1 MISDKVSAS
10 AQIGIGIMLIILGVL
25 VTPIGL
31 IGAIAGGFTYVGILM
46 MFLLLGGALMLLG
59 GIQYL
64 RAGLKLSKDEK
75 KLRQELARTHSPSHS
90 HSHSHS
96 PTLSPTPTPTPTL
109 SPPLPPTPTPTPPPI
124 IARWTVDE
132 ATWQL
137 FCLNEKKYRT
147 GDNIWY
153 FIAMVLLGTPLLMFT
168 RGVSPGF
175 SFIFTTLF
183 ASVVVGLRYRLSM
196 SNLRSRKN
204 KTPEV
209 IISKGFVSLNGKQFE
224 LYSKVRNV
232 RSVVFQPHQQP
243 PILEFTI
250 EWKTSKGVT
259 FDELRLPV
267 PPGLEDTARQVE
279 ATFKEF

>member
-1 MISDKVSAS
+1 MKQPGNCSVS
-10 AQIGIGIMLIILGVL
+10 
-25 VTPIGL
+25 T
-31 IGAIAGGFTYVGILM
+31 
-46 MFLLLGGALMLLG
+46 
-59 GIQYL
+59 
-64 RAGLKLSKDEK
+64 
-75 KLRQELARTHSPSHS
+75 
-90 HSHSHS
+90 
-96 PTLSPTPTPTPTL
+96 
-109 SPPLPPTPTPTPPPI
+109 
-124 IARWTVDE
+124 
-132 ATWQL
+132 
-137 FCLNEKKYRT
+137 KKYRT

-153 FIAMVLLGTPLLMFT
+153 FIAMVLLGTPAHVYPWCFT
-168 RGVSPGF
+168 G
-175 SFIFTTLF
+175 IFFHFHHTF

-259 FDELRLPV
+259 FDELRCLFLRAWKTRPDRWKRPSKSSDMKQLLFIFLLTV
-267 PPGLEDTARQVE
+267 ISAAQAQVTPDMMAYDKGYEEVVRKMASVSAMWWWIQLMRSSFREIRCSPPGITTKASGSKTSSGSPLWRMVLLSMSIIMMM
-279 ATFKEF
+279 KVI

>member
-64 RAGLKLSKDEK
+64 RAGLKLSRDEK

-90 HSHSHS
+90 HSHTHSHS
-96 PTLSPTPTPTPTL
+96 PT
-109 SPPLPPTPTPTPPPI
+109 PI

>member
-90 HSHSHS
+90 HSHTHSHS
-96 PTLSPTPTPTPTL
+96 PT
-109 SPPLPPTPTPTPPPI
+109 PI
-124 IARWTVDE
+124 IARWTVVE

-137 FCLNEKKYRT
+137 FCLNEKKYRI

>member
-90 HSHSHS
+90 HSHTHSHS
-96 PTLSPTPTPTPTL
+96 HSHSPTPTPTP
-109 SPPLPPTPTPTPPPI
+109 PLPPI

>member
-46 MFLLLGGALMLLG
+46 MLLLLGGALMLLG

-64 RAGLKLSKDEK
+64 RAGLKLSRDEK

-90 HSHSHS
+90 HSHTHSHS
-96 PTLSPTPTPTPTL
+96 HSHSPTPTPTP
-109 SPPLPPTPTPTPPPI
+109 PLPPI

>member
-46 MFLLLGGALMLLG
+46 MLLLLGGALMLLG

-90 HSHSHS
+90 HSHTHSHS
-96 PTLSPTPTPTPTL
+96 HSHSPTPTPTP
-109 SPPLPPTPTPTPPPI
+109 PLPPI

>member
-90 HSHSHS
+90 HSHTHSHS
-96 PTLSPTPTPTPTL
+96 PT
-109 SPPLPPTPTPTPPPI
+109 PI

>member
-75 KLRQELARTHSPSHS
+75 KLRQELARAHSPSHSHSHTHS

-96 PTLSPTPTPTPTL
+96 PTPTPTP
-109 SPPLPPTPTPTPPPI
+109 PLPPI